1 MPTIKEIDKFI
12 NKVTIDKPVIIV
24 RNSFY
29 YELEQ
34 LMKLAKKEVF
44 EDIDNNYTYGQIV
57 RVLKELFI
65 DKQIVNDAI
74 DKVIPLDE
82 NCANNMIL
90 NNQLKKELGS
100 DKQ

>member
-34 LMKLAKKEVF
+34 LMKLAKKEVL
-44 EDIDNNYTYGQIV
+44 EDI
-57 RVLKELFI
+57 LKEKI
-65 DKQIVNDAI
+65 VCNDKKCDAPCCI
-74 DKVIPLDE
+74 SFRK
-82 NCANNMIL
+82 
-90 NNQLKKELGS
+90 LKKKHIG
-100 DKQ
+100 DKE